1 MINIREW
8 KGTKGVAGGGG
19 FLPIAAA
26 VLLLSPDLIAKI
38 IGRGKKTKVNS
49 PFPKDKIHK
58 DQ

>member
-8 KGTKGVAGGGG
+8 KDAKGLGR

-26 VLLLSPDLIAKI
+26 VLPLSANLIAKI
-38 IGRGKKTKVNS
+38 IERGKKTKFNS